1 MQKRSYLLSTLV
13 TLSLLAGLTAC
24 DPSDHP
30 TVTPLKKVGFQNDVI
45 KRTLG
50 PNVVG
55 LEIEFAFAMALPATE
70 GKLTLAQVEASIGG
84 ATGTYLENK
93 SYYTNGSGN
102 DIGIVVGSPSASEGK
117 ITKVNFTADTSAA
130 TLRYYYKIPEAARG
144 QSVSFTFTSTS
155 STGQVVTYN
164 LGPYQIAKMDMVLDL
179 DVKDGGAQYISIED
193 MKVYTA
199 AEAAQIPN
207 KIDLVYLYRSIPNI
221 TFNHALVSPAADAQY
236 RPGLTLPAGL
246 TNSTKVS
253 KVYGLR
259 DFHLARL
266 QYGIYI
272 DDLDFEKLNIATAP
286 NYAINLRAEA
296 GSWVETADGK
306 YRAYIY
312 LNSVNNTAKS
322 AKISMKRYT
331 LK

>member
-1 MQKRSYLLSTLV
+1 
-13 TLSLLAGLTAC
+13 
-24 DPSDHP
+24 
-30 TVTPLKKVGFQNDVI
+30 
-45 KRTLG
+45 
-50 PNVVG
+50 VV
-55 LEIEFAFAMALPATE
+55 A
-70 GKLTLAQVEASIGG
+70 
-84 ATGTYLENK
+84 
-93 SYYTNGSGN
+93 
-102 DIGIVVGSPSASEGK
+102 SPSASEGK

-130 TLRYYYKIPEAARG
+130 TLRYFYKIPEAARG
-144 QSVSFTFTSTS
+144 ESVSFTFTSTS
-155 STGQVVTYN
+155 STGEVVTYTM
-164 LGPYQIAKMDMVLDL
+164 GPYKIAKMDMVLDL

-199 AEAAQIPN
+199 AEAAQMPN

-236 RPGLTLPAGL
+236 RPTLTLPSGL
-246 TNSTKVS
+246 TNSTKIN
-253 KVYGLR
+253 KVWGLR

-272 DDLDFEKLNIATAP
+272 DDLDFEKLDISTAP
-286 NYAINLRAEA
+286 DYAINLRAEA
-296 GSWVETADGK
+296 GAWVETADGK

-312 LNSVNNTAKS
+312 MNSVNNTAKS

>member
-1 MQKRSYLLSTLV
+1 MQQRSYSIHTLV
-13 TLSLLAGLTAC
+13 MLSLLVGLAAC

-55 LEIEFAFAMALPATE
+55 LDMEFAFAMALPATE
-70 GKLTLAQVEASIGG
+70 GKLASAQVEASIGG
-84 ATGTYLENK
+84 ASGSYLEHR
-93 SYYTNGSGN
+93 SYHTDGSGN
-102 DIGIVVGSPSASEGK
+102 DVGVVVASPSSTEGK
-117 ITKVNFTADTSAA
+117 ITKVSFTADTSAA
-130 TLRYYYKIPEAARG
+130 TLRYYYRIPEAARG
-144 QSVSFTFTSTS
+144 QSVSFSFTSTS
-155 STGQVVTYN
+155 STGEVVTYN
-164 LGPYQIAKMDMVLDL
+164 LGPYQIARMDMVLDL

-199 AEAAQIPN
+199 AEAAQMPK
-207 KIDLVYLYRSIPNI
+207 KIDLIYLYRSIPNI
-221 TFNHALVSPAADAQY
+221 TFNHALVSPAADARY
-236 RPGLTLPAGL
+236 RPDLTLPSGL
-246 TNSTKVS
+246 TNSTKIS
-253 KVYGLR
+253 KEWGLR

-266 QYGIYI
+266 QYGVYI
-272 DDLDFEKLNIATAP
+272 DDPDFEKLNLTTAP

-296 GSWVETADGK
+296 GAWVETADGR

-312 LNSVNNTAKS
+312 MNSVNNGAKS